1 MASATTPLGDCEF
14 TAEPNRVGLY
24 VGRCRQY
31 PDLRS
36 RPRKDKLDAIDDIVA
51 LASEKIR
58 DLDLAAPK
66 VKRHA

>member
-1 MASATTPLGDCEF
+1 MAGAITPLGDCEF
-14 TAEPNRVGLY
+14 TATPNRNGLY

-31 PDLRS
+31 LDLRS
-36 RPRKDKLDAIDDIVA
+36 KPRKDKLDAIDDIVA

-66 VKRHA
+66 VRSRA